1 VVHRRFRTTVLAGAV
16 LLAISGHSAHAQTA
30 QQLRKELEALRE
42 QVQLLADRAR
52 PAATAVDPKEV
63 AELREQVK
71 ELKEQLKVQAA
82 AAPNTPAATLAA
94 NADQA
99 TVNAGT
105 SASQADIQGLRTDL
119 ENYKYEQSRTAERN
133 RAQTT
138 RNTKIAGTVQLRAGW
153 QNPKQ
158 NAGVANGAT
167 GGNTNYQAEPRQ
179 SSFDVNS
186 VSLAFTGNLYKD
198 YAEGKNLTYA
208 LGFAYAGNQGGSP
221 SSATSATRTVGVASP
236 NGSQFNL
243 TNANL
248 SYSFFPT
255 NGGAEDAK
263 GALAFGQQLVPFGL
277 EAQADEEVRPVINS
291 AQFTSALNG
300 INQRQIGLIYRGDA
314 FVQVDYTNNYRQA
327 LLEYAFGVVNGSGP
341 NKSDN
346 NNKKDWSGR
355 VAYTLPADYNS
366 WLRQIK
372 VGASYYRGYN
382 NIVNTTS
389 NAVVKLSNS
398 RVKGFDVSWTH
409 LPYSISY
416 EYAQGTDDTL
426 TGAATAATGT
436 SPTFARKAKGQYL
449 TFAYTWGEQFLASEK
464 SVAKYDDYWPK
475 SYQAFVRLDSFD
487 ANTRA
492 TAVGDKTNI
501 ATLGLNAFFAETSKL
516 QLNYLLA
523 RNDQPI
529 AGYTANRP
537 RKTRGIQLQL
547 QYGF

>member
-1 VVHRRFRTTVLAGAV
+1 MHPRFRTTALAGAA
-16 LLAISGHSAHAQTA
+16 LLALASPAVQAQTA
-30 QQLRKELEALRE
+30 QELKKELE
-42 QVQLLADRAR
+42 
-52 PAATAVDPKEV
+52 
-63 AELREQVK
+63 ELRQQVTQ
-71 ELKEQLKVQAA
+71 LKEQLKPQPT
-82 AAPNTPAATLAA
+82 APVTTPSA

-99 TVNAGT
+99 TTNAAT
-105 SASQADIQGLRTDL
+105 AATQADIQGLRTDL
-119 ENYKYEQSRTAERN
+119 ENYKYEQARTGERN

-138 RNTKIAGTVQLRAGW
+138 RNTKIAGTVQVRGSWL
-153 QNPKQ
+153 NPKQ

-167 GGNTNYQAEPRQ
+167 SGNTNYQAEPRQ
-179 SSFDVNS
+179 TSFDVNS
-186 VSLAFTGNLYKD
+186 ATLAFTGNLFRD

-208 LGFAYAGNQGGSP
+208 LGFAYANNQGGSP
-221 SSATSATRTVGVASP
+221 SSATSATRTTGVASP

-255 NGGAEDAK
+255 NGGPEDDK
-263 GALAFGQQLVPFGL
+263 GALTFGQQLVPFGL

-300 INQRQIGLIYRGDA
+300 ISQRQIGLIYRGDS

-327 LLEYAFGVVNGSGP
+327 LLEYALGIVNGSGP

-346 NNKKDWSGR
+346 NDKKDFVGR
-355 VAYTLPADYNS
+355 VAFTLPSDYNS
-366 WLRQIK
+366 WLRQLK
-372 VGASYYRGYN
+372 VGASYYRGNN

-389 NAVVKLSNS
+389 NAVVKLSGS
-398 RVKGFDVSWTH
+398 KVKGFDVSWTH

-416 EYAQGTDDTL
+416 EYAQATDDAL
-426 TGAATAATGT
+426 TGAATAATAA
-436 SPTFARKAKGQYL
+436 SPTFARKAKGQYV

-487 ANTRA
+487 ANTLY
-492 TAVGDKTNI
+492 TAVGDRTRI
-501 ATLGLNAFFAETSKL
+501 ATLGLNAFFAETTKL
-516 QLNYLLA
+516 QANYLLT
-523 RNDQPI
+523 RNDEP
-529 AGYTANRP
+529 AGGYTANRP
-537 RKTRGIQLQL
+537 RKARGIQLQF